1 MVGRCHR
8 HNAPRL
14 FKVERLSG
22 VVISSD
28 GPAFTVPGD
37 FDIEKFRRDHL
48 FQPEAAHPHI
58 ELRFDKALAYEVRT
72 RFDPARVQV
81 GRDGSLQVT
90 LENPL
95 SDWLVSW
102 VLGFGA
108 GVEVQEPAELRQKVA
123 ERAQAI
129 AALHS

>member
-1 MVGRCHR
+1 
-8 HNAPRL
+8 
-14 FKVERLSG
+14 

-28 GPAFTVPGD
+28 GPAFTVPSD

-48 FQPEAAHPHI
+48 FQPEAAHPHV